1 MSTLGELLE
10 DSMMLSFAVSFGP
23 RLRRMQLSLLLLALT
38 CLVLPVAVQAQVTF
52 DGRRSVNAGSEAVG
66 STSAVVSLPFTIE
79 AGTKVGSI
87 AVLTTGIAG
96 MDFAPAKKSTCEAKT
111 YTVATHC
118 VVNLTFT
125 PLASGMRMGAA
136 VFYSRGHDAGPVLA
150 TVPVF
155 GIGTGPQLVFGPGGA
170 ATSVGS
176 KFVSPRGVAV
186 DAAGNL
192 YISDT
197 DLQEVFKVTPT
208 GTQTTVGS
216 GLMVP
221 QGLAVDGAGNV
232 YIGDVQAGVV
242 YKVTP
247 GGVQTTVGSGFYMPM
262 GVAVDGAGN
271 VYVCDPWVD
280 GCYQITPGGAQNS
293 VGGGYNTPEG
303 VAVDGA
309 DNVYVADPF
318 NAAVFKITPDGTQ
331 TTVGSFIAPQA
342 VAVDAAGNVYV
353 TDPGN
358 DTITELAPSGVQTT
372 VSSGL
377 SVPDGL
383 ALDGSG
389 NLYVANTF
397 HKQVMKIQR
406 ADAPSLTFEPTKVG
420 STSKDSPKTVE
431 VENIGNASLQFSSLT
446 YATDFPEGTLNNDCT
461 ASTSLGTASTCALS
475 IDFTPVKP
483 LSNRNSRVLK
493 EAVRL
498 TTNTLNLPDTR
509 EIVVVAGKETS
520 Q

>member
-1 MSTLGELLE
+1 MVPSFA
-10 DSMMLSFAVSFGP
+10 LSFCP
-23 RLRRMQLSLLLLALT
+23 RLRRTQLSLFLLALA
-38 CLVLPVAVQAQVTF
+38 CLLLPIAAWAQVTF
-52 DGRRSVNAGSEAVG
+52 DGGQSLNIGSQAVG
-66 STSAVVSLPFTIE
+66 SASASVSLPFTIG

-87 AVLTTGIAG
+87 SVLTTGVAG
-96 MDFAPAKKSTCEAKT
+96 MDFAHAKGSTCKATT
-111 YTVATHC
+111 YATATNC
-118 VVNLTFT
+118 VVNVTFT
-125 PLASGMRMGAA
+125 PRTAGMRIGAV
-136 VFYSRGHDAGPVLA
+136 VFYSRGHDAGTSLA

-192 YISDT
+192 YVSDT
-197 DLQEVFKVTPT
+197 DLQQVFKITPT
-208 GTQTTVGS
+208 GTQTTVGT

-232 YIGDVQAGVV
+232 YIGDVQAQVV

-247 GGVQTTVGSGFYMPM
+247 GGVQTTVGSGFYMPI

-271 VYVCDPWVD
+271 VYVCDPWID
-280 GCYQITPGGAQNS
+280 GCYQITPSCAQNS

-309 DNVYVADPF
+309 GNVYVADPF

-331 TTVGSFIAPQA
+331 ITVGSFIAPQA
-342 VAVDAAGNVYV
+342 VAVDAADDVYV
-353 TDPGN
+353 TDTGN
-358 DTITELAPSGVQTT
+358 DTITEVAPRGVQTT

-377 SVPDGL
+377 NVPDGL
-383 ALDGSG
+383 ALDGLG

-397 HKQVMKIQR
+397 NKQVMKIDR
-406 ADAPSLTFEPTKVG
+406 ADAPSLKFEPTKVG
-420 STSKDSPKTVE
+420 STSKDSPKSVE
-431 VENIGNASLQFSSLT
+431 VVNIGNASLQFSALT
-446 YATDFPEGTLNNDCT
+446 YPTDFPEGTSNNDCT
-461 ASTSLGTASTCALS
+461 ASTSLGTASTCALT

-483 LSNRNSRVLK
+483 LGDENSRVLK
-493 EAVRL
+493 EAVTL
-498 TTNTLNLPDTR
+498 TTNTLNMPNTLET
-509 EIVVVAGKETS
+509 VAVTGKETR